1 MFMFVFVVLF
11 DVYVCSLLFVD
22 VYVLMFMLFCFDVY
36 VFVFFLLLLLLT
48 GPIRCL
54 PRGCT
59 IPSTLKQL
67 AP

>member
-1 MFMFVFVVLF
+1 MFMFMFVVLF
-11 DVYVCSLLFVD
+11 DVYVCCLLFVD

-36 VFVFFLLLLLLT
+36 VFLFLLFLLLT

>member
-1 MFMFVFVVLF
+1 MFMFMFVVLF
-11 DVYVCSLLFVD
+11 DVYVCLLFVD

-36 VFVFFLLLLLLT
+36 VFLFLLFLLLT